1 MSLYVEPATS
11 IAEAWLR
18 TLEAVHNRGG
28 DAVNVITTITD
39 PSAPDSATIRGPL
52 DALLVDGHRAG
63 TRIQSIETVAGTI
76 FPADLYNDPGQALD
90 LAQGADDARAKLD
103 QAAEDLYT
111 AYLDILPILRT
122 EPPNR
127 SGTYFSR
134 MISWPGKTAG
144 GTNQVAAR
152 ITSLR
157 SAHLKNQTRR
167 NIEDIVVGGEGEE
180 PFEPLAGLQVY
191 AASDRRTMGFPCLV
205 HVDLTLY
212 QGRLSMAA
220 VYRHQLLVTK
230 AYGNLLGLARL
241 LRFLANQSGFE
252 VGELMVSA
260 TMANAE
266 HPTYT
271 KRGVA
276 DLITAARQ
284 GAQ

>member
-1 MSLYVEPATS
+1 MSLYVEPAAN

-18 TLEAVHNRGG
+18 TLEAVHDRGG
-28 DAVNVITTITD
+28 DAVHVITTITD
-39 PSAPDSATIRGPL
+39 PCALDTATIRGPV
-52 DALLVDGHRAG
+52 DALLVDGHRGG

-76 FPADLYNDPGQALD
+76 FPADLYNDPGQVFD
-90 LAQGADDARAKLD
+90 PAQGADAAGMLD

-111 AYLDILPILRT
+111 AYLDILPVLRT
-122 EPPNR
+122 DQPNK

-157 SAHLKNQTRR
+157 SARENNHTRR
-167 NIEDIVVGGEGEE
+167 NIEDIVLGGEGEE
-180 PFEPLAGLQVY
+180 PLEPVAGLQVY

-241 LRFLANQSGFE
+241 LRFLADQSGFE
-252 VGELMVSA
+252 VGELMVNA

-276 DLITAARQ
+276 DLIAAARQ